1 MHNEN
6 TSLPEKLARLLGD
19 SVTASLVA
27 QGYHWNVKGINFSQ
41 FHDFFQ
47 DIYEDFNSAIDP
59 LAENIKKLG
68 AEAPYNIND
77 LAALSD
83 IQKLDTSVQGD
94 ENMVSSLLAVN
105 LVLLN
110 NTKDAFNLA
119 NECNEQGIA
128 DFLAGRIDM
137 HQKWDW
143 QLKATLDLSNR
154 AVKVFEDKA
163 MIPQIIAE
171 FNSLDLREALLVST
185 ALKSKSDTMEYLH
198 AKTRLSALVA
208 AGAVSSELADTVTS
222 NSSIEPSNLLS
233 DYEFSRDAFLQVL
246 ETQQYSSDLLKN
258 PYDAEGTLSRM
269 VARGDSKQQIKD
281 YLESNSYFRGQRDF
295 TTIAPE
301 DLDLEEQIAL
311 FKYLELAQALEDLV
325 DPEQA
330 PDFAANAKNLVAP
343 YDEDSEIAGMIDA
356 GASSEEILTTL
367 SANETWVEDSYDYAT
382 RLDVDRPSKDQK
394 DKWRSFSSVL
404 FAIKDLDSLQISN

>member
-6 TSLPEKLARLLGD
+6 TALPEKLAQLLGD
-19 SVTASLVA
+19 SVTASLIA
-27 QGYHWNVKGINFSQ
+27 QGYHWNVKGIDFYQ
-41 FHDFFQ
+41 FHEFFQ

-59 LAENIKKLG
+59 LAENIRKLG

-77 LAALSD
+77 LASLSD
-83 IQKLDTSVQGD
+83 IQKLDTSVQGV
-94 ENMVSSLLAVN
+94 ESMVSSLLVVN
-105 LVLLN
+105 LILLN

-119 NECNEQGIA
+119 NDCNEQGIA

-143 QLKATLDLSNR
+143 QLKSTLDLSSR
-154 AVKVFEDKA
+154 AIVVLEDQTKV
-163 MIPQIIAE
+163 PQIITE
-171 FNSLDLREALLVST
+171 FQSLDPREALLVST
-185 ALKSKSDTMEYLH
+185 ALNSKSYTMEYLH
-198 AKTRLSALVA
+198 AKTRLSVLVA
-208 AGAVSSELADTVTS
+208 AGAISSELADVATS
-222 NSSIEPSNLLS
+222 DSSTDPSDSLL

-301 DLDLEEQIAL
+301 ELDLEEQTSL
-311 FKYLELAQALEDLV
+311 FKYMELAQALEDLA

-330 PDFAANAKNLVAP
+330 PDFVANAKNLVAP
-343 YDEDSEIAGMIDA
+343 YDQDLEIAAMIDA
-356 GASSEEILTTL
+356 GSSSEEVLTAL
-367 SANETWVEDSYDYAT
+367 SSNEAWVEDSYDYAT

-394 DKWRSFSSVL
+394 DKWRIFSSIL
-404 FAIKDLDSLQISN
+404 FAIKDLDSTQISN

>member
-1 MHNEN
+1 MHSEN
-6 TSLPEKLARLLGD
+6 TELPEKLSRLLGD
-19 SVTASLVA
+19 LVTASFIA
-27 QGYHWNVKGINFSQ
+27 QGYHWNVQGRDFYE
-41 FHDFFQ
+41 FHEFFQ
-47 DIYEDFNSAIDP
+47 EIYEDFNSAVDP
-59 LAENIKKLG
+59 LAENIRKLG
-68 AEAPYNIND
+68 VKAPYLLGD
-77 LAALSD
+77 LTNLS
-83 IQKLDTSVQGD
+83 QLSETEASS
-94 ENMVSSLLAVN
+94 ENVESMIASLAGVN
-105 LVLLN
+105 ATLLQSAR
-110 NTKDAFNLA
+110 DAFTVA
-119 NECNEQGIA
+119 NDCNEQGIA

-143 QLKATLDLSNR
+143 QLKSTLDLSSR
-154 AVKVFEDKA
+154 AIVVLEDQAKLPY
-163 MIPQIIAE
+163 IVTE
-171 FNSLDLREALLVST
+171 FQSLDLREALLVST
-185 ALKSKSDTMEYLH
+185 ALKSKTDTMEYLH
-198 AKTRLSALVA
+198 AKTRLSVLVA
-208 AGAVSSELADTVTS
+208 AGAISSELADVATSDSPTESS
-222 NSSIEPSNLLS
+222 NSLL

-343 YDEDSEIAGMIDA
+343 YDKDSEIAGMIDA
-356 GASSEEILTTL
+356 GSSSEEVLTAL
-367 SANETWVEDSYDYAT
+367 SSNETWVEDSYDYAT

-394 DKWRSFSSVL
+394 DKWRSFSSIL
-404 FAIKDLDSLQISN
+404 FAIKDLDASQISN